1 MESLS
6 SLIRAAGPGDPLGV
20 TLQAVLDSGLIVFS
34 RDTDGRYVQ
43 LSETLAEQ
51 VGLLAPRGSK
61 APLNMRVFNDSGRLV
76 PGTQYPASITRTTG
90 KAQKSVR
97 MRLVS
102 DDDREIWLQM
112 STVPLE
118 RGTGG
123 WSVLTIAADITDLQN
138 ELVELRARS
147 TAQQSLVQLATKLA
161 GRQISFSEARELLR
175 EPLVALVPEMNV
187 WLGQQVGA
195 EYESVILHQAYGA
208 PRNGGDRARFQEAQ
222 RRRWSTDAVHL
233 NQDVQDTDI
242 YGASVVAEIPTT
254 VRALVVAPLAGLP
267 DGRLAALWAHSER
280 PHGFSEWQVEGL
292 ELIGRLLGGAIEP
305 RADELAEAS

>member
-51 VGLLAPRGSK
+51 AGLVASRGSK
-61 APLNMRVFNDSGRLV
+61 APANMRVFNDAGRLV
-76 PGTQYPASITRTTG
+76 PGSEYPASISRTTG
-90 KAQKSVR
+90 KTQKSVR

-123 WSVLTIAADITDLQN
+123 WSVLTIAADVTDLQE
-138 ELVELRARS
+138 ELVELRARNA
-147 TAQQSLVQLATKLA
+147 AQQSLVELATKLA
-161 GRQISFSEARELLR
+161 GREISFSEALQLLR
-175 EPLVALVPEMNV
+175 EPVAALVPEMNV
-187 WLGQQVGA
+187 GLCWQVGA
-195 EYESVILHQAYGA
+195 DFESVMLHQGYGEPWDGA
-208 PRNGGDRARFQEAQ
+208 RGRFQEGQ
-222 RRRWSTDAVHL
+222 RQRWSADVVYV
-233 NQDVQDTDI
+233 NQNVQDTDI
-242 YGASVVAEIPTT
+242 YGARVVAEIPTT
-254 VRALVVAPLAGLP
+254 VRALVAAPLVGLP
-267 DGRLAALWAHSER
+267 DGQLAALWAHGER
-280 PHGFSEWQVEGL
+280 PHSFSGWQVEGL
-292 ELIGRLLGGAIEP
+292 GLIGGLLGGAIEQ
-305 RADELAEAS
+305 RDDELAEAS